1 MNLNLNDTSSAL
13 CDIYDIKR
21 ALSKKIKSQPK
32 DNEGTDITIGDCIDD
47 LVLFLEGI
55 YEQGHEDQNQQSARE
70 QNVYLRS
77 ALKNLVLSADRYVE
91 DGSWIE
97 HLSLDI
103 EFAKGILKATKP
115 KKETTQ

>member
-1 MNLNLNDTSSAL
+1 M
-13 CDIYDIKR
+13 
-21 ALSKKIKSQPK
+21 
-32 DNEGTDITIGDCIDD
+32 TDQTT
-47 LVLFLEGI
+47 
-55 YEQGHEDQNQQSARE
+55 RE
-70 QNVYLRS
+70 QIVYLRT
-77 ALKNLVLSADRYVE
+77 ALKNLIQSADRYID

>member
-1 MNLNLNDTSSAL
+1 MN
-13 CDIYDIKR
+13 
-21 ALSKKIKSQPK
+21 
-32 DNEGTDITIGDCIDD
+32 
-47 LVLFLEGI
+47 
-55 YEQGHEDQNQQSARE
+55 DQTTRE
-70 QNVYLRS
+70 QIVYLRT
-77 ALKNLVLSADRYVE
+77 ALKNLAQSADRYIE

>member
-1 MNLNLNDTSSAL
+1 M
-13 CDIYDIKR
+13 
-21 ALSKKIKSQPK
+21 
-32 DNEGTDITIGDCIDD
+32 TDQTT
-47 LVLFLEGI
+47 
-55 YEQGHEDQNQQSARE
+55 RE
-70 QNVYLRS
+70 QIVYLRT
-77 ALKNLVLSADRYVE
+77 ALKNLIQSADRYVE

>member
-1 MNLNLNDTSSAL
+1 MKLNLNNTSSAL

-32 DNEGTDITIGDCIDD
+32 DNEGTGITIGDCIDD

-55 YEQGHEDQNQQSARE
+55 YEQGHQDQQPARE